1 MGNSATKRNQ
11 RKHRLEAFMLQ
22 LPSLRAEWYRIEQLT
37 KYQFTME
44 FSAEQ
49 GQPVQVYPT
58 TLRLVTSE
66 HQSIGCESI
75 TDLIEKAVH
84 YSLARGNDYAQI

>member
-44 FSAEQ
+44 YSAEQ
-49 GQPVQVYPT
+49 GQAVQVYPT
-58 TLRLVTSE
+58 ALRIVTSE
-66 HQSIGCESI
+66 HQSIGCTSI
-75 TDLIEKAVH
+75 ADLLERAET
-84 YSLARGNDYAQI
+84 YSMAQGNYYA

>member
-22 LPSLRAEWYRIEQLT
+22 LPSLRAEWYRIEQPT

-66 HQSIGCESI
+66 HQSISCTSI
-75 TDLIEKAVH
+75 SDLLEKAEH
-84 YSLARGNDYAQI
+84 YSMAQGNYYAHI

>member
-11 RKHRLEAFMLQ
+11 RKHRLEDFMLQ

-44 FSAEQ
+44 YSAEQ
-49 GQPVQVYPT
+49 GQTVQVYPT
-58 TLRLVTSE
+58 TLRIVTSE
-66 HQSIGCESI
+66 HQSIGCTSI
-75 TDLIEKAVH
+75 SDLLEKAEH
-84 YSLARGNDYAQI
+84 YSLARGNYYAQV